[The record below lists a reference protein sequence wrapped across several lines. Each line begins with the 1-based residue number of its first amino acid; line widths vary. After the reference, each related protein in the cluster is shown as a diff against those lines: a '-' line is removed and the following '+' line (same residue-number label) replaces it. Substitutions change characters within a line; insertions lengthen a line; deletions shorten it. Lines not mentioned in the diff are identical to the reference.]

1 MSSTLLP
8 PVAPEVLAEAV
19 EGLTARLRKRLDAAV
34 EACGAGA
41 EAGPDGTVALRF
53 GEDAVVTLSP
63 GPSGTVTD
71 PAQAVCTCLLAP
83 RCLHR
88 AAALGAAPLADPEPE
103 PLPGADTESGSRPGP
118 VAGTSPER
126 GPGSHP
132 EAGTNPLPGSE
143 TAAGTDPATGSH
155 PAQGGLPEAG
165 AGAGTRAATGGLP
178 EADHGTGSHP
188 ATGILPEAAGAGP
201 GAANGASRG
210 AGAGAGP
217 GADAGAPPEVGAES
231 LPGGGAKGLAGS
243 GAAARPAAG
252 SRPLPGG
259 RPQARPG
266 GDAGG
271 DAAVAVTAAQRAAGA
286 GLWAVGAEAL
296 AAGVTA
302 AGAVAQAEL
311 LRAAHTARLAGLPQ
325 AEAAAL
331 RVVRGLR
338 AARERHAAQR
348 LGDLAAAFRE
358 LLTSAAPLASGT
370 GGPGLTGGARRAYT
384 AGGSLRVYGLC
395 REPVLSATG
404 YGGVVTHLLGAD
416 GCAYSLSDVR
426 PGGLARARGAGAAS
440 VALGGGVLDHAGLA
454 RAGLRIVGATVSA
467 DGRLGAGRGVRATP
481 MPVTPWTAEPLAAL
495 FARPAAEAVAE
506 LLSRDE
512 AEPGLLGCDVEVVG
526 AAGEHLLV
534 REARADAPLLRLR
547 PAHPHPELAH
557 TANLRRLAGYPGLAV
572 RILGRPDPDRAATLS
587 PLAVGPVPGAAYTL
601 RLPPEWR
608 DRADLGYDR
617 LQGAH
622 FPGEAPAATAEA
634 VVPGPDPLADA
645 PLWRVGRLLE
655 TGVAGGRRAVAET
668 ARGPQPLTAYGPLR
682 RAGFGAA
689 ADLAAAL
696 VAEADRRPR
705 DVFGRLTD
713 ASSDGYAWAWLA
725 ASTHLKA
732 ARRSL
737 VTASWT

>member
-103 PLPGADTESGSRPGP
+103 PLPGVDTESGPRPGP
-118 VAGTSPER
+118 AAGTSPER

-132 EAGTNPLPGSE
+132 EAGMNPLAGSQ
-143 TAAGTDPATGSH
+143 TAARTDPATGSH
-155 PAQGGLPEAG
+155 PAP
-165 AGAGTRAATGGLP
+165 
-178 EADHGTGSHP
+178 
-188 ATGILPEAAGAGP
+188 GILPEAAGAGSGTATGTSP
-201 GAANGASRG
+201 E

-217 GADAGAPPEVGAES
+217 GADAGALPEVGAGS
-231 LPGGGAKGLAGS
+231 LPGVGAKGLAGP

-252 SRPLPGG
+252 SGPLPGD
-259 RPQARPG
+259 RPRARPG

-358 LLTSAAPLASGT
+358 LLTSAALLASGT

-454 RAGLRIVGATVSA
+454 RAGLRVVGATVSA

-506 LLSRDE
+506 LLSREE

-572 RILGRPDPDRAATLS
+572 RVLGRPDPDRAATLS

-634 VVPGPDPLADA
+634 AVPGPDPLADA

-689 ADLAAAL
+689 ADLTAAL

>member
-1 MSSTLLP
+1 
-8 PVAPEVLAEAV
+8 
-19 EGLTARLRKRLDAAV
+19 
-34 EACGAGA
+34 
-41 EAGPDGTVALRF
+41 
-53 GEDAVVTLSP
+53 
-63 GPSGTVTD
+63 
-71 PAQAVCTCLLAP
+71 
-83 RCLHR
+83 
-88 AAALGAAPLADPEPE
+88 
-103 PLPGADTESGSRPGP
+103 
-118 VAGTSPER
+118 
-126 GPGSHP
+126 
-132 EAGTNPLPGSE
+132 
-143 TAAGTDPATGSH
+143 
-155 PAQGGLPEAG
+155 
-165 AGAGTRAATGGLP
+165 
-178 EADHGTGSHP
+178 
-188 ATGILPEAAGAGP
+188 
-201 GAANGASRG
+201 
-210 AGAGAGP
+210 
-217 GADAGAPPEVGAES
+217 
-231 LPGGGAKGLAGS
+231 
-243 GAAARPAAG
+243 
-252 SRPLPGG
+252 
-259 RPQARPG
+259 
-266 GDAGG
+266 
-271 DAAVAVTAAQRAAGA
+271 
-286 GLWAVGAEAL
+286 
-296 AAGVTA
+296 
-302 AGAVAQAEL
+302 GAVAQAAR

-338 AARERHAAQR
+338 AARERHAAQL

-358 LLTSAAPLASGT
+358 LLTAAALLASGT
-370 GGPGLTGGARRAYT
+370 GGPGLTGGARRAYA

-416 GCAYSLSDVR
+416 GCAYTLSDVR
-426 PGGLARARGAGAAS
+426 PGGLAQARGAGAAS

-534 REARADAPLLRLR
+534 REARPDAPLLRLR

-572 RILGRPDPDRAATLS
+572 RVLGRPDPDRAATLS

-622 FPGEAPAATAEA
+622 FPGEAPAAAAEA

-668 ARGPQPLTAYGPLR
+668 ARGPQPLSAYGPLR

-689 ADLAAAL
+689 ADLTAAL